1 MYLHSGVPLSETAP
15 TITSVVA
22 LNQTCVEV
30 RLEGPEN
37 GRSCFNSYTVEA
49 TCDGGSV
56 VEGSV
61 GGSADSSV
69 LPVVVC
75 PKMCPN
81 ELCTYTAYGQSQ
93 WFGMGHTSDPMEVQ
107 STYLILLV
115 YSIDHVH
122 CTGICPGAPSGLTDT
137 TQSDSDPSNVTVVLE
152 WSPPVGFPAGECFE
166 YIITEE
172 GSGESQSTSD
182 VSLTWS
188 GLRLC
193 NTYSFTA
200 SASAVGCLQTST
212 SSSVQLGE

>member
-1 MYLHSGVPLSETAP
+1 MRTCSAYGGSMLLEISCSSLYFAGVPISETAP

-37 GRSCFNSYTVEA
+37 GRSCLNNYTVEA

-81 ELCTYTAYGQSQ
+81 DPCTYTAYGQSQ
-93 WFGMGHTSDPMEVQ
+93 WFGMGHTSDQMQVQ
-107 STYLILLV
+107 GNL
-115 YSIDHVH
+115 
-122 CTGICPGAPSGLTDT
+122 
-137 TQSDSDPSNVTVVLE
+137 
-152 WSPPVGFPAGECFE
+152 
-166 YIITEE
+166 
-172 GSGESQSTSD
+172 
-182 VSLTWS
+182 
-188 GLRLC
+188 
-193 NTYSFTA
+193 
-200 SASAVGCLQTST
+200 
-212 SSSVQLGE
+212 

>member
-1 MYLHSGVPLSETAP
+1 MTVFSGVPLSETAP
-15 TITSVVA
+15 TITSVVP

-37 GRSCFNSYTVEA
+37 GRSCLNNYTVEA
-49 TCDGGSV
+49 TCDGGSM

-81 ELCTYTAYGQSQ
+81 DPCTYTAYGQSQ
-93 WFGMGHTSDPMEVQ
+93 WFGMGHTSDPLQVQ
-107 STYLILLV
+107 GILSQFLHCT
-115 YSIDHVH
+115 DHVH
-122 CTGICPGAPSGLTDT
+122 CTGTCPGAPSGLTDA

-152 WSPPVGFPAGECFE
+152 WSPPVAFPGECIE
-166 YIITEE
+166 YTITEE

-200 SASAVGCLQTST
+200 SASAVGCPPNST
-212 SSSVQLGE
+212 SAYVQLGE